1 MKKRDLKGRFLKN
14 EDEERNILT
23 LALPSLKVIITW
35 MAIIFIIF
43 PWLIIISKFN
53 AFQKIE
59 DIIENLLKENI
70 EDSSEN
76 GKKRA
81 YFIK

>member
-35 MAIIFIIF
+35 MAIIFLIF
-43 PWLIIISKFN
+43 PWLIIIPKFN
-53 AFQKIE
+53 VFQKIE

-76 GKKRA
+76 GKKSGLF
-81 YFIK
+81 Y

>member
-35 MAIIFIIF
+35 MAIIFLIF

-53 AFQKIE
+53 VFQKIE

-76 GKKRA
+76 GKKSGLF
-81 YFIK
+81 Y